1 MKPVTV
7 SDIEKIAAEKLDKNA
22 YDYYS
27 SGADDEITLKENCN
41 AFNRIFLKYR
51 VLVDVSKRDMSAVI
65 LGHKTSVPF
74 LIAPTS
80 FQKMA
85 HPEGEIA
92 TVKAAGKAGTV
103 MILSTLANTL
113 LEEVSSAASGPVW
126 FQLYVFKDR
135 EITRDL
141 IKRAEAAGVKAI
153 VLTVDAP
160 LLGQRIKDVKNNFNL
175 PTGLTVKNLEKHFKE
190 NLIVNKNNS
199 GLADYVKKNLD
210 ASLNW
215 NDLSWIRSVTNLP
228 LILKGIACRED
239 AIIAAEHNIEGIV
252 ISNHGRRQ
260 LDTCRA
266 TINVLPEVA
275 EAVKGKTEIYLD
287 GGIRRGTDILK
298 SIALGADAVLIGR
311 PVIWGLAY
319 NGENGVT
326 DVLNILRKEL
336 DLAMALCGCT
346 DIKNISRELIFRN

>member
-7 SDIEKIAAEKLDKNA
+7 SDIEKIAAEKFDKNA

-135 EITRDL
+135 EITRNL

-190 NLIVNKNNS
+190 NLIVNKNN
-199 GLADYVKKNLD
+199 
-210 ASLNW
+210 
-215 NDLSWIRSVTNLP
+215 
-228 LILKGIACRED
+228 
-239 AIIAAEHNIEGIV
+239 
-252 ISNHGRRQ
+252 
-260 LDTCRA
+260 
-266 TINVLPEVA
+266 
-275 EAVKGKTEIYLD
+275 
-287 GGIRRGTDILK
+287 
-298 SIALGADAVLIGR
+298 
-311 PVIWGLAY
+311 
-319 NGENGVT
+319 
-326 DVLNILRKEL
+326 
-336 DLAMALCGCT
+336 
-346 DIKNISRELIFRN
+346 